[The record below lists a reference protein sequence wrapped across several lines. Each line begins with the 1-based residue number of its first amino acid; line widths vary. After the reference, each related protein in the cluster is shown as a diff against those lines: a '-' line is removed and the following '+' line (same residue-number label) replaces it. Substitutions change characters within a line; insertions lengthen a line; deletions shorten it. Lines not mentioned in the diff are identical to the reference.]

1 MNLQSSISESVKQV
15 NPMSENTLDS
25 LLHLLRYLIFVD
37 KSWQCSR
44 SRCRLCPYFSLNN
57 GYEKNCSELKDTEKL
72 AIICREAEK
81 ITFEEGE
88 YHDLQ
93 EL

>member
-1 MNLQSSISESVKQV
+1 MN
-15 NPMSENTLDS
+15 ENTLES

-44 SRCRLCPYFSLNN
+44 YRCSFCPYYSLNN

-93 EL
+93 ELYLQRGRENNI

>member
-1 MNLQSSISESVKQV
+1 MND
-15 NPMSENTLDS
+15 NTLEA
-25 LLHLLRYLIFVD
+25 LLHLFRYLILVD

-44 SRCRLCPYFSLNN
+44 YRCKFCPYYSLNN
-57 GYEKNCSELKDTEKL
+57 EYGKNCSELKDTEKL

-81 ITFEEGE
+81 IEFEEGE
-88 YHDLQ
+88 NHDLQ

>member
-1 MNLQSSISESVKQV
+1 MND
-15 NPMSENTLDS
+15 NTLES
-25 LLHLLRYLIFVD
+25 LLHLLRYLIYVD

-44 SRCRLCPYFSLNN
+44 TRCMFCPYYSLNN

-81 ITFEEGE
+81 IEFEEGK

>member
-1 MNLQSSISESVKQV
+1 MN
-15 NPMSENTLDS
+15 ENTLDS

-37 KSWQCSR
+37 KAWQCSR
-44 SRCRLCPYFSLNN
+44 SRCLYCPYYSLNN
-57 GYEKNCSELKDTEKL
+57 GTGKNCSELKDSEKL
-72 AIICREAEK
+72 AIICKKAEK
-81 ITFEEGE
+81 ITFAEGE